1 MQYFNEQFKDKCCD
15 ADLNE
20 REIELLD
27 NFPSADSLTE
37 YELSTLYYISG
48 YIVSKSN
55 IGLDAPQTAKHL
67 KASEFTRNVSRG
79 FETPHERLVRVRDVA
94 VRVL

>member
-1 MQYFNEQFKDKCCD
+1 MPYTNKHFKDKCCD

-20 REIELLD
+20 KEIKFLD

-37 YELSTLYYISG
+37 YELCEYIAP
-48 YIVSKSN
+48 KSN

-67 KASEFTRNVSRG
+67 KDSEFTRNVSR
-79 FETPHERLVRVRDVA
+79 RLLKHPRTTC
-94 VRVL
+94 